1 LTLALGNVETVV
13 DEAAMVA
20 VVDGRGR
27 IVRGDRERRRREG
40 ARRAR
45 GGREGPGSKGRSTRE
60 RDAGAGP
67 RVLNWREVWN
77 EGTDAVMDVPLA
89 GVCEVLYG
97 EGRDWDS
104 EVEEGEGV
112 ITRV

>member
-1 LTLALGNVETVV
+1 MWG
-13 DEAAMVA
+13 
-20 VVDGRGR
+20 
-27 IVRGDRERRRREG
+27 
-40 ARRAR
+40 
-45 GGREGPGSKGRSTRE
+45 
-60 RDAGAGP
+60 
-67 RVLNWREVWN
+67 

-104 EVEEGEGV
+104 EVEEGEGG